1 MPSATRPPADDAP
14 AIETRALTRRFGNFT
29 AVDRLDLSIRS
40 GEIFCFL
47 GSNGAGKSTAI
58 RMLCG
63 LLRPTSGEARV
74 LGIDVAA
81 RPEDVKKNIGYMS
94 QRFSLYEDLTV
105 IQNLRFY
112 GGVYGLYGQQLD
124 ARIDWALEMA
134 GLHGMER
141 RLTADLP
148 GGWKQRLA
156 LGCAVLHEP
165 KVLFLDE
172 PTGGVDPIS
181 RARFWDLIR
190 EMAARGVTVMVTTH
204 YMDEAEQ
211 CDRLALIHAGRLI
224 ALGTVGEL
232 RSIFDG
238 QAVLEVVIDDYLDA
252 LERLEADPRIRDA
265 SVFGTRIHVIL
276 DGEPPAA
283 EAVVRSILTSEQG
296 PAAIR
301 PVLPSLED
309 IFIHSIELADAK
321 ADASQPGGAAG
332 GRP

>member
-1 MPSATRPPADDAP
+1 MNDAI
-14 AIETRALTRRFGNFT
+14 AIETRGLTRRFGNFT
-29 AVDRLDLSIRS
+29 AVDRLDLTIRA

-81 RPEDVKKNIGYMS
+81 RPEDVKRSIGYMS
-94 QRFSLYEDLTV
+94 QRFSLYEDLSV
-105 IQNLRFY
+105 IQNLHFY
-112 GGVYGLYGQQLD
+112 GGVYGLYGKHLD
-124 ARIDWALEMA
+124 SRIEWALEMA
-134 GLHGMER
+134 GLHGKEQ

-190 EMAARGVTVMVTTH
+190 DMAARGVTVMVTTH

-211 CDRLALIHAGRLI
+211 CDRLALIHAGKLI
-224 ALGTVGEL
+224 ALGTVEEL
-232 RSIFDG
+232 RSVFAG
-238 QAVLEVVIDDYLDA
+238 QAVLEVVVDDYLGA

-265 SVFGTRIHVIL
+265 SVFGTRLHVIL
-276 DGEPPAA
+276 DGEPGAA
-283 EAVVRSILTSEQG
+283 EAVVRSILNAEQG
-296 PAAIR
+296 QAAIR

-309 IFIHSIELADAK
+309 IFIHSIEMADA
-321 ADASQPGGAAG
+321 GNGAVAPAG
-332 GRP
+332 KRS